1 VTGAGTVTTTATTQ
15 RPDLPASAAVLRLD
29 GDLGLAA
36 ASALRLRLMSALRP
50 GTTQLVLD
58 LSLVQSCDPAG
69 LGVLISTQRHAAER
83 GIVVLLAAPSPP
95 VVKLLHFTGLERYLT
110 VCPDLPGALA
120 IRLAPAGGGT
130 RQATDQPDQSW

>member
-1 VTGAGTVTTTATTQ
+1 MTGVGTVTTTQ
-15 RPDLPASAAVLRLD
+15 RPDLPTSTTVVRLD

-50 GTTQLVLD
+50 GTTRLVLD
-58 LSLVQSCDPAG
+58 LSRVQSCNPAG
-69 LGVLISTQRHAAER
+69 LAVLISTQRHAAER

-95 VVKLLHFTGLERYLT
+95 AAELLHSTGLDRCLT

-120 IRLAPAGGGT
+120 TRLAPAGVGS
-130 RQATDQPDQSW
+130 RQGRD

>member
-1 VTGAGTVTTTATTQ
+1 MTGVGTVTTTQ
-15 RPDLPASAAVLRLD
+15 RPDLPTSTTVVRLD

-50 GTTQLVLD
+50 GTTRLVLD
-58 LSLVQSCDPAG
+58 LSRVQSCNPAG
-69 LGVLISTQRHAAER
+69 LAVLISTQRHAAER

-95 VVKLLHFTGLERYLT
+95 AAELLHSTGLERCLT

-120 IRLAPAGGGT
+120 TRLAPAGVGS
-130 RQATDQPDQSW
+130 RQGRD

>member
-1 VTGAGTVTTTATTQ
+1 MTPAGTVTTTQ
-15 RPDLPASAAVLRLD
+15 RPDLPTSTTVVRLD

-50 GTTQLVLD
+50 GTTRLVLD
-58 LSLVQSCDPAG
+58 LSRVQSCDPAG
-69 LGVLISTQRHAAER
+69 LAVLISTQRHAAER

-95 VVKLLHFTGLERYLT
+95 AAELLHSTGLERCLT

-120 IRLAPAGGGT
+120 TRPAPAGVGS
-130 RQATDQPDQSW
+130 RQGRD

>member
-1 VTGAGTVTTTATTQ
+1 MTGVGTVTTTQ
-15 RPDLPASAAVLRLD
+15 RPDLPTSTTVVRLD

-50 GTTQLVLD
+50 GTTRLVLD
-58 LSLVQSCDPAG
+58 LSRVQSCDPAG
-69 LGVLISTQRHAAER
+69 LAVLISTQRHAAER

-95 VVKLLHFTGLERYLT
+95 AAELLHSTGLERCLT

-120 IRLAPAGGGT
+120 TRLAPAGVGS
-130 RQATDQPDQSW
+130 RQGRD

>member
-1 VTGAGTVTTTATTQ
+1 MTGAGTVATAQ
-15 RPDLPASAAVLRLD
+15 RPDQPTSTTVVRPD

-50 GTTQLVLD
+50 GTRRLVLD
-58 LSLVQSCDPAG
+58 LSRVQSCDPAG
-69 LGVLISTQRHAAER
+69 LGVLIAAQRQAAER

-95 VVKLLHFTGLERYLT
+95 AVKLLHSTGLERYFA

-120 IRLAPAGGGT
+120 TRLAPAGVGSRQGT
-130 RQATDQPDQSW
+130 EQSW